1 MKKGFVFLTVILA
14 FALIFSSVLAQEGH
28 EDQKRLALAYL
39 QSAVSAKCPVRT
51 FETDDPLI
59 SVSSYTYESAVAALA
74 LMSEG
79 DRESASLIL
88 DAFVAGMEADAEF
101 KDRFRNA
108 YAAGNAKD
116 LPGYWDNGLEQWIQD
131 AYQIGAGTKSNA
143 AAAAALLTAYQA
155 EPNEAYLNTAMK
167 AVNWVIGYC
176 QNGEPGFTSGY
187 NGWRQ
192 VENNFTDLTAKAV
205 VDNIWM
211 YRACQLLADI
221 TGWDKYSA
229 AASSAYDFVT
239 EKMYSAGDSRFF
251 QGTAADGVTPSAN
264 LVLTDVQALAALAF
278 GNDAGMDNIE
288 RNLASDGGYS
298 YDNSATDG
306 SWTEGTAIAVLA
318 LKQAGETEKAE
329 KALSALDAFQLSS
342 GVFPQASVSELKTGE
357 SDRTISGWPA
367 VGATAWYVLA
377 VNGTNPFQ

>member
-1 MKKGFVFLTVILA
+1 MKKGFVFFTVILA
-14 FALIFSSVLAQEGH
+14 FALICSSAFAQEGH

-39 QSAVSAKCPVRT
+39 QSAVSGKCPVRT
-51 FETDDPLI
+51 FESDDPLI

-79 DRESASLIL
+79 DHESASLIL
-88 DAFVAGMEADAEF
+88 DAFVTGMESDVEF

-116 LPGYWDNGLEQWIQD
+116 LPGYWDNGLGQWIQD

-155 EPNEAYLNTAMK
+155 KPNDAYLNTAIK
-167 AVNWVIGYC
+167 AVDWVIGYC
-176 QNGEPGFTSGY
+176 QDGEPGFTSGY
-187 NGWRQ
+187 NGWR
-192 VENNFTDLTAKAV
+192 NSMNYTDLTAKAV

-211 YRACQLLADI
+211 YRVCQLLADI
-221 TGWDKYSA
+221 TGWEKYSA

-298 YDNSATDG
+298 YDNSAING
-306 SWTEGTAIAVLA
+306 SWLEGTMIAVLA
-318 LKQAGETEKAE
+318 LKQTGETEKAE
-329 KALSALDAFQLSS
+329 NVLSAMEMFQMFT

-357 SDRTISGWPA
+357 SDRTISDWPT
-367 VGATAWYVLA
+367 VGATAWYILA